1 MTCSAIHRQGS
12 YKLVESDEQWQAVQQ
27 HRGGGTQH
35 RQHRGEQYLQ
45 QQQQHYQHEVG
56 SQVGGGHVSR
66 RASGYVN
73 SGAETETEMGVGTS
87 SMRRNRRRQRW
98 VRDVR
103 RFTKLFESYPFPI
116 SYRSVVDEDTWKL

>member
-1 MTCSAIHRQGS
+1 MDLDANLTCSSAIHRQGS

-35 RQHRGEQYLQ
+35 RQHRGEQYL

-98 VRDVR
+98 VQ
-103 RFTKLFESYPFPI
+103 
-116 SYRSVVDEDTWKL
+116 